1 VTFWTAVPEV
11 RNAWL
16 HVIEVATTRHE
27 KAILRERE
35 VGVAPPGYKARQ
47 IAEALA
53 WQAERLCFRAWAG
66 LPEAMSKKE
75 LGAICLESYMRTIF
89 LADDP
94 DPEGMRHRR

>member
-53 WQAERLCFRAWAG
+53 WQPERLCFRAWAG

-75 LGAICLESYMRTIF
+75 LGAVCLESYMRTIF